1 MQGDKA
7 DNKKIQ
13 LKKAADIHFRR
24 MAYPMVGISILFLR
38 QHLGGMREL
47 KAIVRN
53 ADESWI
59 QGIYIII
66 MWRK

>member
-1 MQGDKA
+1 
-7 DNKKIQ
+7 
-13 LKKAADIHFRR
+13 
-24 MAYPMVGISILFLR
+24 MVGISILFLR

-47 KAIVRN
+47 KAIVKN

-66 MWRK
+66 MLRK